1 MIPKVKTWIVTVEGG
16 AKHEITAPTR
26 YLARLNFRDL
36 FVKREV
42 GHQPIKSIGV
52 KRAKKGGKNA
62 N

>member
-26 YLARLNFRDL
+26 YLALLNFRH
-36 FVKREV
+36 EV
-42 GHQPIKSIGV
+42 GYHVISSIGV